1 MTKFRSSGL
10 TPVMQLNLTNAW
22 FEHAYATENFFPDE
36 SNPRVKAGREFL
48 IRK

>member
-10 TPVMQLNLTNAW
+10 KPVMQLNLTNAW
-22 FEHAYATENFFPDE
+22 FKHAYATKPFFPDE
-36 SNPRVKAGREFL
+36 SKPRVKVGRKFL